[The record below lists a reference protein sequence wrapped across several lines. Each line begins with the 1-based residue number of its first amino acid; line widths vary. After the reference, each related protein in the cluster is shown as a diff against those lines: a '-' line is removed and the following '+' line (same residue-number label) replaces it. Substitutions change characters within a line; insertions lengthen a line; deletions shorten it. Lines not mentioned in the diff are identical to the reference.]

1 MDKEKAELY
10 IRLYARVFLITETT
24 ENLLRED
31 KRFYGDASKW
41 EQLFEFTAHLLD
53 DIEEKAKTDLT
64 EEEYKYY
71 NEECESPNRY
81 DYE

>member
-10 IRLYARVFLITETT
+10 IRLYARVFLITETA
-24 ENLLRED
+24 ENLMRED
-31 KRFYGDASKW
+31 KHYYGDTSKW
-41 EQLFEFTAHLLD
+41 ENLFVFSSDLLE
-53 DIEEKAKTDLT
+53 DIEAQAKTDLT